1 MKGRIS
7 SFQSMGCAD
16 GPGVRSVV
24 FFQGCPL
31 HCPYCHN
38 PETQSI
44 QGGEETDT
52 EALMEKILRFKAYY
66 GKDGGVTLSG
76 GEPLMQREFA
86 EELLKICKANNLHTV
101 LDTAGIS
108 HGGAVLD
115 YTDLVLCDLKFTT
128 DDLYHQYTG
137 GSLKQVLSFLEETA
151 KRDIPLWIRHVVVPG
166 LTDGDMDEVIKIAS
180 QFPNLQKLQLLPF
193 RKICAHKYE
202 ELSRPFPLAD
212 TPACGK
218 ELIEKLNQ
226 KIPMHLR

>member
-16 GPGVRSVV
+16 GPGVRSVI

-38 PETQSI
+38 PETQSFE
-44 QGGEETDT
+44 GGEEFSAD
-52 EALMEKILRFKAYY
+52 ELIAKILRFAPYF

-86 EELLKICKANNLHTV
+86 AELLKKCKANNLHTA

-115 YTDLVLCDLKFTT
+115 HTDLVLCDLKFAT
-128 DDLYHQYTG
+128 DTLYRQYTG
-137 GSLKQVLSFLEETA
+137 GSLEKVLLFLEEAA
-151 KRDIPLWIRHVVVPG
+151 KKEIPLWIRHVVVPG
-166 LTDGDMDEVIKIAS
+166 LTDGDIDEVIKIAT
-180 QFPNLQKLQLLPF
+180 QFPNLKKVQLLPF

-202 ELSRPFPLAD
+202 ELSRSFPLAG

-218 ELIEKLNQ
+218 ELIERLNQ
-226 KIPMHLR
+226 QIPIELR

>member
-1 MKGRIS
+1 MIGKIA

-38 PETQSI
+38 PETQSFT
-44 QGGEETDT
+44 GGEEISADD
-52 EALMEKILRFKAYY
+52 LVKKILRYSPYFGA
-66 GKDGGVTLSG
+66 DGGVTLSG

-86 EELLKICKANNLHTV
+86 EELLKKCKANNLHTA

-108 HGGAVLD
+108 HGGAILEH
-115 YTDLVLCDLKFTT
+115 TDLVLCDLKFAT
-128 DDLYHQYTG
+128 DDLYRQYTG
-137 GSLKQVLSFLEETA
+137 GSLEAVLSFLEETA
-151 KRDIPLWIRHVVVPG
+151 KREIPLWIRHVVVPG
-166 LTDGDMDEVIKIAS
+166 LTDEDIDEIVKIAME
-180 QFPNLQKLQLLPF
+180 FPNLQKLQLLPF
-193 RKICAHKYE
+193 RKICTHKYE